1 MDNIKQR
8 IYANLLLIQSVN
20 YVAQFFYI
28 PELHWNQKS
37 LEP

>member
-1 MDNIKQR
+1 MP
-8 IYANLLLIQSVN
+8 IYFFKKLIQSVN
-20 YVAQFFYI
+20 YVSQLLYI